1 MICIRKYILYRL
13 INFIFNMK
21 PPKLKRKKKII
32 KTHNN
37 TVVDYY
43 SWVHQKDILKVLSDP
58 SKLNKEVKKY
68 LEEENNYANLYLR
81 DTKALQK
88 KLFKEIK
95 SKIKLADKSVPFK
108 DKKYSYWTK
117 TTEKGNYSIHL
128 RKKHNQNKQEVF
140 WDGDKEKSKHNSP
153 YFGIGDLSV
162 SFNDKIL
169 GYSLDLKG
177 SEYYSI
183 YLRNLKTKKNYDKVV
198 KNTNGSIVF
207 TYNNKNFFYI
217 KLDKNH
223 RSKEIYLH
231 QINGKK
237 QKDKLI
243 YKESIE
249 RFSVRIS
256 TTSDEKFY
264 VISSGDHSTN
274 KCYLLPGNLSSLKP
288 KLFKDFKEN
297 ISLSLD
303 SWNSNF
309 YLHTNDGAENF
320 KVIKSSHKTPLNFAE
335 VIASKKN
342 TIIGM
347 PILLKNWLVWIEKK
361 NANYHIYV
369 KNKKSFLIKEI
380 KLFNDEVKQVSCSNY
395 EKKADSDYIYISYST
410 PKSTYKTLLYNL
422 KNNKYR
428 IVKNQIIPSG
438 YNEKNYVVER
448 LYAPSHDNIKI
459 PMTIIRH
466 KKTKIDG
473 KSKVLLYG
481 YGSYGSSLGNGF
493 SSNKLA
499 LLDRGIIWVNA
510 HIRGGMECGM
520 GWWKNGKMLNKKN
533 TFEDYISCA
542 KFLIKK
548 KYTKKKNII
557 GMGGSAGGLLMG
569 VVLNKTPELFLG
581 AILAVPF
588 VDSLTT
594 NLDHTLPLTVGEF
607 KEFGNAKRYKKHYD
621 YIKSYAPYNNIKKQN
636 YPNIFITTSLFDN
649 RVLFDE
655 PVKYAAKLRYYKKD
669 KNILLLKT
677 EMKAGHGGKTGRDAN
692 IEELA
697 LEFSFILKIS
707 GIKN

>member
-1 MICIRKYILYRL
+1 
-13 INFIFNMK
+13 MK

>member
-410 PKSTYKTLLYNL
+410 PKSTYKTLLHNL